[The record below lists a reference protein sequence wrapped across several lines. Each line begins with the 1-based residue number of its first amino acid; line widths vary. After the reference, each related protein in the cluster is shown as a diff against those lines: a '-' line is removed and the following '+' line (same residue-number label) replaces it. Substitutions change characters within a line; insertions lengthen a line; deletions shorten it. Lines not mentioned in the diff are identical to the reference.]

1 MRRLVESREF
11 WQLISGSTA
20 SISVASLVFSIEPIT
35 YLLTL
40 KVLEP
45 YADRLSKLALSAL
58 GLALIGISLPLLT
71 AGGRIWIVVNAG
83 RRSN

>member
-45 YADRLSKLALSAL
+45 YADHTL
-58 GLALIGISLPLLT
+58 
-71 AGGRIWIVVNAG
+71 
-83 RRSN
+83 